1 MASLAVSEDGI
12 PFGVGEDL
20 LKSRRRKIVQPQEV
34 RGQFRRR
41 GFYFLFLCLFGFV
54 VVCGMGLGIVC
65 LLGLLSPRYKNTHMY
80 IDSLSENAR

>member
-34 RGQFRRR
+34 LGQFRRR
-41 GFYFLFLCLFGFV
+41 GFYFFVFVFVWLVLLLSVGWGWGLF
-54 VVCGMGLGIVC
+54 VC
-65 LLGLLSPRYKNTHMY
+65 LACFLPATKIH
-80 IDSLSENAR
+80 ICI

>member
-54 VVCGMGLGIVC
+54 VVCGMGLGLFVC
-65 LLGLLSPRYKNTHMY
+65 LACFLPATKIHIYS
-80 IDSLSENAR
+80 I